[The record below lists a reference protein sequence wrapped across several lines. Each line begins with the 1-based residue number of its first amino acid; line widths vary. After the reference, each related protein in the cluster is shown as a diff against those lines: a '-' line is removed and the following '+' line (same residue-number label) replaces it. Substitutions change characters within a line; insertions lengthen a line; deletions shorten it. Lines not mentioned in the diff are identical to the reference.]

1 MVLILFVV
9 QLFHLEV
16 IWLPMRMEMIGILDL
31 KVLENGLIGLE
42 FTVLRSRKLNLL
54 GLLRKIDKY
63 DNFTYM
69 ILSLFNNLSIFLLTA
84 WL

>member
-1 MVLILFVV
+1 MVSILFVV

-54 GLLRKIDKY
+54 ELLRKIDKR
-63 DNFTYM
+63 DNFIM
-69 ILSLFNNLSIFLLTA
+69 
-84 WL
+84 

>member
-54 GLLRKIDKY
+54 GLLRKIDM
-63 DNFTYM
+63 F
-69 ILSLFNNLSIFLLTA
+69 
-84 WL
+84 